1 MKGVQEDEIELDI
14 DELSNE
20 VLFKLLGFVRKYA
33 PRPDDSPPARQPPA
47 PAPVQASHPKKNKP
61 MSKNEQESRIREI
74 QSKLSKFESA
84 GSDQSPEPGEC
95 SELSRPQQK
104 TLLILSQTQSPMMTQ
119 VETKTTAK
127 RAKKIRLTWR
137 FCVHLGKSLACTVL
151 YPKLKLGEESITAC

>member
-14 DELSNE
+14 DELSND

-95 SELSRPQQK
+95 SKLIALQRTNFTHFSSQK
-104 TLLILSQTQSPMMTQ
+104 HSLMTTR
-119 VETKTTAK
+119 VEMRTTAK
-127 RAKKIRLTWR
+127 RAKKTKRTWKS
-137 FCVHLGKSLACTVL
+137 CVRLGKPKACAVV
-151 YPKLKLGEESITAC
+151 